1 MRLRLTALIAILL
14 GAAASAFAAPDI
26 SVGDMDNPQ
35 HKWGPQVLSLPITN
49 NADYYKF
56 VVVKVTLQFEGEYL
70 NPARGARAN
79 YILEPQ
85 KTIMVGVPVDVPPNY
100 GVAHVNFEV
109 YDVVDTVD
117 ALLPSQKVLNQAAQ
131 MRFNIPPGMVPYM
144 QDRLTMTPM
153 VDHNPYLG
161 TEFTR
166 AMIVMMKQGKTLAEI
181 AKLAE
186 LDTTYLKQLQ
196 DTLLSWQFFGRSN
209 KDSSVVPAFPVLS
222 AKEAESIRPLVD
234 KTSTDLAELIAKNL
248 PAYKRVLDSLV
259 KAGTLSADSNDF
271 INGGTV
277 LYRVYPVVTA
287 LLLWYDLGQ
296 GIVGGTT
303 ALDVYRDTDPCNADI
318 TRYLYAIQGG
328 DVVNGNQ
335 YYNYSTE
342 TGRSVILFGDRIPV
356 INCPQSFPWKRR
368 LFLASDYDYDLPD
381 KPEMFTFDTV
391 MVNPALRAL
400 GAGAPTVL
408 QPAVTSFKSTLTKMG
423 NDDFTQGTVLW
434 FWNQVATKTTAK
446 MIAKGAMTRRNNGQY
461 RFESMNGVN
470 YK

>member
-1 MRLRLTALIAILL
+1 MRLRLTVLMAILL
-14 GAAASAFAAPDI
+14 GASTAFAAPDI
-26 SVGDMDNPQ
+26 SVGNMDNPE
-35 HKWGPQVLSLPITN
+35 HRWGPQILSLPITN

-56 VVVKVTLQFEGEYL
+56 VVVKVTLTFEGEYL

-100 GVAHVNFEV
+100 GIAHIKFEV
-109 YDVVDTVD
+109 YDVVDTMD
-117 ALLPSQKVLNQAAQ
+117 ALLPSQNVMNQVAQ
-131 MRFNIPPGMVPYM
+131 MRFNVPSGMVPYM

-166 AMIVMMKQGKTLAEI
+166 ALIMLMKEGKSRAEI

-186 LDTTYLKQLQ
+186 LDTTYLKHLE
-196 DTLLSWQFFGRSN
+196 DTLLTWQYFGRSN
-209 KDSSVVPAFPVLS
+209 KDSSVVPAFPVIS
-222 AKEAESIRPLVD
+222 AKEAEPIRPLVD
-234 KTSTDLAELIAKNL
+234 KTSTALADLIVKNL
-248 PAYKRVLDSLV
+248 PSYKRVLDSLV
-259 KAGTLSADSNDF
+259 KAGTLAADSNDF

-296 GIVGGTT
+296 GIVAGTT
-303 ALDVYRDTDPCNADI
+303 ALDVYRDTDPCNANI
-318 TRYLYAIQGG
+318 SRFLYAVQGG
-328 DVVNGNQ
+328 DLVNGNQ

-368 LFLASDYDYDLPD
+368 LYLSTDYDYDLPD
-381 KPEMFTFDTV
+381 KPELFTFDTT
-391 MVNPALRAL
+391 MINPALRAL
-400 GAGAPTVL
+400 GAGAPAVL
-408 QPAVTSFKSTLTKMG
+408 QPAVTAFKSTIMKDG
-423 NDDFTQGTVLW
+423 SDEFTQGTVLW
-434 FWNQVATKTTAK
+434 FWNQVATKTTSK
-446 MIAKGAMTRRNNGQY
+446 LLVKGVITRRNNGQY
-461 RFESMNGVN
+461 RFESMNGVAF
-470 YK
+470 K